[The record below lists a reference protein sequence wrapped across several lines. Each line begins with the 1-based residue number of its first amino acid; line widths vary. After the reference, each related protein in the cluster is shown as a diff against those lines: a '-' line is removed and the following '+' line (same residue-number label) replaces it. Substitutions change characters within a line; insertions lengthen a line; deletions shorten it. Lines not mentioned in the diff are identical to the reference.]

1 MQSPCAHRFSCVTG
15 AGSGVAL
22 TEGLTVATKFYL
34 ACQPGGV
41 APLGSIFVR
50 PKIDEKAAKG
60 GVFPRLVESTPLVLR
75 GSASDDPRPEKSP
88 AVPGDASTPS
98 FHGSWPY
105 GWTVSLSGPFPGA
118 AAVPS
123 RRCPGPRQPQVAAP
137 HRGQALVG
145 RQRTPCLAVYLARSS
160 CFPGSAGNRSRP

>member
-60 GVFPRLVESTPLVLR
+60 GDFPRLVESTPLVLR
-75 GSASDDPRPEKSP
+75 SSASSNPWPGKSP
-88 AVPGDASTPS
+88 TAPGDATTPG

-105 GWTVSLSGPFPGA
+105 GWAVSMSGPSPGI

-123 RRCPGPRQPQVAAP
+123 RRNPGFRQPGTAATLP
-137 HRGQALVG
+137 TKALEG
-145 RQRTPCLAVYLARSS
+145 RQRTACLAVRLARSN
-160 CFPGSAGNRSRP
+160 CFPELAPSQGRP